1 MVKLR
6 IELVKSIIGRKPN
19 HIATVKSLGLK
30 KMNDVVEHVET
41 PVPNSISTYSSAITG
56 ISLPTNGSINF
67 LPTKCLYLSSS
78 GCTATATSASIVS
91 GLDVAIIIYSSESFT
106 GYFK

>member
-30 KMNDVVEHVET
+30 KMNDVVELVET
-41 PVPNSISTYSSAITG
+41 PELRGKLAQVS
-56 ISLPTNGSINF
+56 
-67 LPTKCLYLSSS
+67 YLLNVEEVQ
-78 GCTATATSASIVS
+78 A
-91 GLDVAIIIYSSESFT
+91 
-106 GYFK
+106 

>member
-30 KMNDVVEHVET
+30 KMNEVVEHVET
-41 PVPNSISTYSSAITG
+41 PELKGKLAQVS
-56 ISLPTNGSINF
+56 
-67 LPTKCLYLSSS
+67 YLLKVEEVQ
-78 GCTATATSASIVS
+78 A
-91 GLDVAIIIYSSESFT
+91 
-106 GYFK
+106 

>member
-1 MVKLR
+1 MAKLR

-41 PVPNSISTYSSAITG
+41 PELKGKIAQVS
-56 ISLPTNGSINF
+56 
-67 LPTKCLYLSSS
+67 YLLKVEEVQ
-78 GCTATATSASIVS
+78 A
-91 GLDVAIIIYSSESFT
+91 
-106 GYFK
+106 

>member
-41 PVPNSISTYSSAITG
+41 PELKGKLAQ
-56 ISLPTNGSINF
+56 
-67 LPTKCLYLSSS
+67 
-78 GCTATATSASIVS
+78 VS
-91 GLDVAIIIYSSESFT
+91 YVLKGEEVQA
-106 GYFK
+106 

>member
-41 PVPNSISTYSSAITG
+41 PELKGKLAQVS
-56 ISLPTNGSINF
+56 
-67 LPTKCLYLSSS
+67 YLLR
-78 GCTATATSASIVS
+78 GEEVQA
-91 GLDVAIIIYSSESFT
+91 
-106 GYFK
+106 

>member
-41 PVPNSISTYSSAITG
+41 LELKGKLAQVS
-56 ISLPTNGSINF
+56 
-67 LPTKCLYLSSS
+67 YLLKVEEVQ
-78 GCTATATSASIVS
+78 A
-91 GLDVAIIIYSSESFT
+91 
-106 GYFK
+106 

>member
-41 PVPNSISTYSSAITG
+41 PELKGKLAQVS
-56 ISLPTNGSINF
+56 
-67 LPTKCLYLSSS
+67 YLLRVEEVQ
-78 GCTATATSASIVS
+78 A
-91 GLDVAIIIYSSESFT
+91 
-106 GYFK
+106 

>member
-6 IELVKSIIGRKPN
+6 IELIKSIIGRKPN

-41 PVPNSISTYSSAITG
+41 PELKGKLAQVS
-56 ISLPTNGSINF
+56 
-67 LPTKCLYLSSS
+67 YLLKVEEVQ
-78 GCTATATSASIVS
+78 A
-91 GLDVAIIIYSSESFT
+91 
-106 GYFK
+106 